1 MTYLPI
7 SLPRH
12 LAQPQSP
19 AELARLEQAYYENN
33 AGAEWHMPPRVKR
46 VLAELLQ
53 ALEDALRQS
62 GHGIR
67 GRRTAIKTT
76 CP

>member
-1 MTYLPI
+1 
-7 SLPRH
+7 
-12 LAQPQSP
+12 
-19 AELARLEQAYYENN
+19 
-33 AGAEWHMPPRVKR
+33 MPPRVKR
-46 VLAELLQ
+46 VLAELLH